1 MKKAAASAVSPASPA
16 PRRPR
21 GRPRAFDREAAL
33 ASAMEVFR
41 AKGFEATSIHDLTD
55 AMGINPPSLYS
66 AFGDKESLF
75 LEAIER
81 YSRDSGEE
89 CPYCSEPT
97 ARGALQKYLDYAAH
111 EFTEDSECRGCLLTM
126 AATTSVNISARL
138 QKLIAQKRAHA
149 RERIRERIKRGVE
162 EGDVPAG
169 TDASALADF
178 YVTILNGMA
187 LQAREGSSRKALL
200 AVVEHAMS
208 VFPKVQ
214 KKKLVAAA

>member
-1 MKKAAASAVSPASPA
+1 MKKAATPDNGKPK
-16 PRRPR
+16 RPR

-41 AKGFEATSIHDLTD
+41 AKGFEATSIHDLTG

-66 AFGDKESLF
+66 AFGDKENLF

-81 YSRDSGEE
+81 YSQDSGEE
-89 CPYCSEPT
+89 CPYCNEPT
-97 ARGALQKYLDYAAH
+97 ARGALEKYLTYAAQ
-111 EFTEDSECRGCLLTM
+111 EFTADSECRGCLLTM

-138 QKLIAQKRAHA
+138 QKLIAQKRANA
-149 RERIRERIKRGVE
+149 RERIRERIKRGME

-178 YVTILNGMA
+178 YVTVLNGMS
-187 LQAREGSSRKALL
+187 LHAREGASRKTLL
-200 AVVEHAMS
+200 AVVEQAMS

-214 KKKLVAAA
+214 KKKLAAAA